1 MKNSKIKLVAI
12 AAMMSLAI
20 MSCKSNTEDKEDNLE
35 NAKENVNAAQE
46 DVAIAKDELTAA
58 RLDSVNQYSNYR
70 KEIDNRL
77 AENDKQIAEIRVK
90 VKMQKAS
97 IRAKMDKDLDVLMQ
111 KNEDFKM
118 KMKNQKD
125 GIYSEW
131 ESFKQS
137 YNTSLDELGKSISE
151 MAQNNMKK

>member
-1 MKNSKIKLVAI
+1 MKNSKVMLVAFAVI
-12 AAMMSLAI
+12 MSFAI
-20 MSCKSNTEDKEDNLE
+20 MSCKSNTEEKEENLE
-35 NAKENVNAAQE
+35 EAKEEVV
-46 DVAIAKDELTAA
+46 VAKEELTAA
-58 RLDSVNQYSNYR
+58 RLDSINEYSKYR

-77 AENDKQIAEIRVK
+77 AENDKQIAEIRAN

-111 KNEDFKM
+111 KNEDFKIE
-118 KMKNQKD
+118 MKNQKD
-125 GIYSEW
+125 GIYSNW

-137 YNTSLDELGKSISE
+137 YNTNLDALGKSISE